1 MSRCSHAVLDA
12 RIREHKWWIFREK
25 HCENN
30 RLIDAHIFVMSLF
43 IRRRSHNILLGDFEE
58 RTVGQS
64 KHTATQTKLIQPD
77 MFARN
82 NVNKST
88 KSVATKPCTRSCPG
102 STSHPQPHIRAAIEL
117 FTTMAVYLHSIHTHM
132 AHTHYII
139 TPFGIIPY
147 FVEYN
152 K

>member
-1 MSRCSHAVLDA
+1 MVDFSRETLREQPINRRAHFCHVIIYPSHD
-12 RIREHKWWIFREK
+12 
-25 HCENN
+25 
-30 RLIDAHIFVMSLF
+30 
-43 IRRRSHNILLGDFEE
+43 ILLGDFEE

-88 KSVATKPCTRSCPG
+88 KSVATQPCTRSCPG